1 MKITVNKIV
10 ALNPCSEYPR
20 ERITEL
26 FGDRE
31 YLTPREVAELKIPI
45 EDRLWAVCL
54 LSLDQEKLRRR
65 YALDVVHLWDAPP
78 EVIEYLET
86 GDESLR
92 AAASAAARAA
102 VGAAARDA
110 VWDAARAAAW
120 AAVDAAA
127 WTAATSAARAAAWAA
142 ARAAARDAVWD
153 AARAAASI
161 EAHEAAEHIV
171 LEKYLTWAVEACEE
185 GEE

>member
-78 EVIEYLET
+78 EVIEYLKT

-92 AAASAAARAA
+92 AAASAAASA
-102 VGAAARDA
+102 
-110 VWDAARAAAW
+110 AARAAVR
-120 AAVDAAA
+120 AAGAAA
-127 WTAATSAARAAAWAA
+127 NAAARAATMATARAAAGAAAWDAAAA
-142 ARAAARDAVWD
+142 ARAAAR
-153 AARAAASI
+153 AAASI
-161 EAHEAAEHIV
+161 EAAEHIV